1 VALKEEGVMKRLVEF
16 PLEQGGSVLVQVD
29 DMRDGPVTRGVRQ
42 EKSVAERTSKTFEEA
57 TESISPA
64 AQTLINRLFG
74 LQDPP
79 DEINLEFGVQLSA
92 EAGAFIATVAA
103 EANFK
108 VAMSWKARAGTTGIP

>member
-1 VALKEEGVMKRLVEF
+1 MKRLVEF

-29 DMRDGPVTRGVRQ
+29 NVRDGPVTRGVRQ
-42 EKSVAERTSKTFEEA
+42 DKSVGERTSKTFEEA
-57 TESISPA
+57 TAGITPA
-64 AQTLINRLFG
+64 AQTLISKLMG

-79 DEINLEFGVQLSA
+79 DEITLEFGVQLSA

-108 VAMSWKARAGTTGIP
+108 VAMSWKARAGTTGTP